1 MPLLCLPSF
10 FPCHSVCKQIAPDS
24 NLSNVRTSKQTCQKQ
39 PVKSAHVRS
48 ASTCMTSSLV
58 QGGNQVQ
65 SLTLSQQ
72 EKELRA
78 TVSKLVHTEQAQEA
92 LYTCMAC
99 VSLLKNPVVCT
110 PCGHTFC
117 YGCLMK
123 AKVGEELVCPEC
135 NNLPITGYVENRSL
149 EGLVTKYEYRM
160 GALRSLQRILR

>member
-1 MPLLCLPSF
+1 VPG
-10 FPCHSVCKQIAPDS
+10 QI
-24 NLSNVRTSKQTCQKQ
+24 
-39 PVKSAHVRS
+39 
-48 ASTCMTSSLV
+48 
-58 QGGNQVQ
+58 Q

-123 AKVGEELVCPEC
+123 GKTAGGELACSEC
-135 NNLPITGYVENRSL
+135 NNLPITGYVENRAL

-160 GALRSLQRILR
+160 GALRALQRMLK

>member
-1 MPLLCLPSF
+1 MVRLWCTPFDGRLVWLQAPA
-10 FPCHSVCKQIAPDS
+10 QI
-24 NLSNVRTSKQTCQKQ
+24 Q
-39 PVKSAHVRS
+39 
-48 ASTCMTSSLV
+48 SS
-58 QGGNQVQ
+58 
-65 SLTLSQQ
+65 TLSQQ

-123 AKVGEELVCPEC
+123 AKNGGELACLEC
-135 NNLPITGYVENRSL
+135 NNLPITGYVENRAL

-160 GALRSLQRILR
+160 GALRALQRMLK

>member
-1 MPLLCLPSF
+1 M
-10 FPCHSVCKQIAPDS
+10 
-24 NLSNVRTSKQTCQKQ
+24 
-39 PVKSAHVRS
+39 
-48 ASTCMTSSLV
+48 
-58 QGGNQVQ
+58 Q

-99 VSLLKNPVVCT
+99 VTLLKNPVACT

-123 AKVGEELVCPEC
+123 GKAGGELVCPEC
-135 NNLPITGYVENRSL
+135 NNLPITGYVENRAL

-160 GALRSLQRILR
+160 GALKSLQRMLK

>member
-1 MPLLCLPSF
+1 MIFSNYFRKKCVIMWLQVPG
-10 FPCHSVCKQIAPDS
+10 QI
-24 NLSNVRTSKQTCQKQ
+24 
-39 PVKSAHVRS
+39 
-48 ASTCMTSSLV
+48 
-58 QGGNQVQ
+58 Q

-123 AKVGEELVCPEC
+123 GKTVGGELACSEC
-135 NNLPITGYVENRSL
+135 NNLPITGYVENRAL

-160 GALRSLQRILR
+160 GALRALQRMLK

>member
-1 MPLLCLPSF
+1 MGMIGSDNCAVL
-10 FPCHSVCKQIAPDS
+10 KG
-24 NLSNVRTSKQTCQKQ
+24 
-39 PVKSAHVRS
+39 
-48 ASTCMTSSLV
+48 SS
-58 QGGNQVQ
+58 QVQ
-65 SLTLSQQ
+65 ALTLSQQ

-99 VSLLKNPVVCT
+99 VTLLKNPVVCT

-123 AKVGEELVCPEC
+123 AEAGGDLICPEC
-135 NNLPITGYVENRSL
+135 NNLPITGYVENRAL

-160 GALRSLQRILR
+160 GALRSLQRILK